1 MAKSVRGLPTEF
13 SLDIPREQPVAIGD
27 WLDEPPPPV
36 PPRREMSAKPEPVP
50 TEERVFRPEIVPDR
64 RREEEPPLSRKVK
77 HGAASVIR
85 YQLNLSPKARDMF
98 EDVIEHVRTYSPE
111 PNVSASEVLQGI
123 IGVLHNAMSELDLS
137 TLPRRGAWGSVTARN
152 FPGALG
158 EAFEQAIVTAS
169 QRTRR

>member
-1 MAKSVRGLPTEF
+1 
-13 SLDIPREQPVAIGD
+13 
-27 WLDEPPPPV
+27 
-36 PPRREMSAKPEPVP
+36 
-50 TEERVFRPEIVPDR
+50 
-64 RREEEPPLSRKVK
+64 VK